1 MKVFFVKVILLKS
14 VTAAASVYESSPSP
28 LVSKAFTQSSFITS
42 SSKTMFSVS
51 TETTGMVTT
60 GIFRIEDR
68 LISFETEAITGISI
82 PSVSMTVTVKPWLNL
97 VGGTEM
103 MNIVG
108 TAGSSWT
115 PSPQSSV
122 IVPEASELIFILGTV
137 VPGYAVMDDAPAS
150 FSLSLPSSFMLF
162 TTHFPRS

>member
-1 MKVFFVKVILLKS
+1 
-14 VTAAASVYESSPSP
+14 
-28 LVSKAFTQSSFITS
+28 
-42 SSKTMFSVS
+42 MFSVS
-51 TETTGMVTT
+51 AETTGTVTT
-60 GIFRIEDR
+60 GIFRIEDL
-68 LISFETEAITGISI
+68 LISFETEALTGISV
-82 PSVSMTVTVKPWLNL
+82 PSVSTTVTVKPLLNT

-122 IVPEASELIFILGTV
+122 MVPVASELNFMLGTV
-137 VPGYAVMDDAPAS
+137 VPGYAVMDDAPAI